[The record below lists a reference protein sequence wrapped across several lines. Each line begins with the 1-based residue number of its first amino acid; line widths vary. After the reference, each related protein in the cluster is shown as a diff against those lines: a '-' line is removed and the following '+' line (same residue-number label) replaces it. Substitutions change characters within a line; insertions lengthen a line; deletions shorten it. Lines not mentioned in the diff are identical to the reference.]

1 MGNSDKKGFRL
12 FNQFQQDSR
21 GLSKNKADNG
31 FGLKRF
37 FITFKDNFNKILLC
51 NIFMVLGNFP
61 IIFLIAA
68 LSGYSQADAYLP
80 MHDIYQNLSVHFIAE
95 PPSAS
100 SMVLYSL
107 EGLQNQIL
115 VPTTTTYVFYAL
127 SALTLGT
134 FGLVNVGVAYNL
146 RNIAMGEPCFVWSD
160 FWYAVKRNWKQ
171 ALPFGII
178 DIGINALLLL
188 NIYSMYVEISTSPS
202 VNLFT
207 STLFWSN
214 IVIFVLFFVMRFYVY
229 IQMVTFKLSILKILK
244 NSLIFAALGIKR
256 NLLALLGIVL
266 VLAIEISLLFG
277 FGGILVSIAVAL
289 PLLILFS
296 GLAYMKVYAAY
307 FKIKEV
313 MIDPYKEEHPD
324 PEPEDDEVIMA
335 DDATEAERLEE
346 IKRRNG
352 IID

>member
-12 FNQFQQDSR
+12 FNKFQRDSR
-21 GLSKNKADNG
+21 GLSKTKADNG

-37 FITFKDNFNKILLC
+37 FVTFKDNFNKIMLC

-61 IIFLIAA
+61 VVFIIAA
-68 LSGYSQADAYLP
+68 LSGYTQADAYLP
-80 MHDIYQNLSVHFIAE
+80 MHDIYQNLSAHFSVEA
-95 PPSAS
+95 PSSS
-100 SMVLYSL
+100 SMVFYAL

-115 VPTTTTYVFYAL
+115 VPTTTTYVFYGIG
-127 SALTLGT
+127 ALTLFT
-134 FGLVNVGVAYNL
+134 FGLVNVGTAYIL
-146 RNIAMGEPCFVWSD
+146 RNIAMGEPTFVWSD

-178 DIGINALLLL
+178 DIAINALLLL
-188 NIYSMYVEISTSPS
+188 NIYSMYVEISTSPTS
-202 VNLFT
+202 NLFT

-214 IVIFVLFFVMRFYVY
+214 IVIFILYFVMRFYIY
-229 IQMVTFKLSILKILK
+229 IQMVTFKLSVLKIIK

-256 NLLALLGIVL
+256 NALALLAIVL
-266 VLAIEISLLFG
+266 VIITEFSLLFG

-307 FKIKEV
+307 YKIKEI
-313 MIDPYKEEHPD
+313 MIDPYKEEHP
-324 PEPEDDEVIMA
+324 EPEAEEEEIIMVDDV
-335 DDATEAERLEE
+335 TEIERLEE

-352 IID
+352 IE